1 VTIHKPA
8 QRGFFFLFLPTLFRL
23 SSVLLVSVL
32 LGLGVAGASAA
43 EPPGSKFST
52 GPEVGTKIPSFEA
65 TDQEGRR
72 QTFQSLSGPNGL
84 LLLFTRSADWCG
96 FCKGH
101 LVQFQR
107 QKEAFEAK
115 GVKMAALTYDSVEV
129 LKHFAA
135 RAGITY
141 PLLSDPDS
149 EVIRAFGI
157 LNETISS
164 KHPFFGIPNP
174 GQYLIGKDGVV
185 KAKFFEEAYSERY
198 TAGNVLTR
206 ELGGGS
212 QGLRIEKRTRH
223 LRLLTSASD
232 EIVRGGNRIA
242 LVVDVEL
249 NEKMHVYAP
258 GVEGY
263 HPIQWSFEPDDAL
276 TFYSPK
282 YPEAKLL
289 HLPAIQEIVPVYE
302 GSFRLVAEV
311 RFAAKPEDLQHLEN
325 EQGELVIKGS
335 FRYQACD
342 DKVCYLPETVPL
354 EWKVRLEAHDRTRV
368 PEELRRKTSPR

>member
-1 VTIHKPA
+1 
-8 QRGFFFLFLPTLFRL
+8 
-23 SSVLLVSVL
+23 
-32 LGLGVAGASAA
+32 
-43 EPPGSKFST
+43 
-52 GPEVGTKIPSFEA
+52 
-65 TDQEGRR
+65 
-72 QTFQSLSGPNGL
+72 
-84 LLLFTRSADWCG
+84 
-96 FCKGH
+96 
-101 LVQFQR
+101 
-107 QKEAFEAK
+107 
-115 GVKMAALTYDSVEV
+115 M
-129 LKHFAA
+129 
-135 RAGITY
+135 
-141 PLLSDPDS
+141 
-149 EVIRAFGI
+149 
-157 LNETISS
+157 
-164 KHPFFGIPNP
+164 
-174 GQYLIGKDGVV
+174 

-206 ELGGGS
+206 KLGGS
-212 QGLRIEKRTRH
+212 QGLRTEKRTRH

-242 LVVDVEL
+242 LVTDVEL
-249 NEKMHVYAP
+249 NPKMHVYAP

-263 HPIQWSFEPDDAL
+263 HSIRWSFEPDDAL
-276 TFYSPK
+276 TFYPPK
-282 YPEAKLL
+282 YPETRLL

>member
-1 VTIHKPA
+1 M
-8 QRGFFFLFLPTLFRL
+8 FLSLG
-23 SSVLLVSVL
+23 L

-43 EPPGSKFST
+43 EPPGSKFNT
-52 GPEVGTKIPSFEA
+52 GPEVGTEIPSFEA
-65 TDQEGRR
+65 TDQEGTR

-157 LNETISS
+157 LNETIPST
-164 KHPFFGIPNP
+164 HGFFGIPNP

-206 ELGGGS
+206 ALGGGS
-212 QGLRIEKRTRH
+212 QGLRTEKRTRH

-232 EIVRGGNRIA
+232 EIIRGGNRIA
-242 LVVDVEL
+242 VVVDVEL
-249 NEKMHVYAP
+249 NPKMHVYAP

-263 HPIQWSFEPDDAL
+263 HPIRWSFEPDDAL

-325 EQGELVIKGS
+325 EQGELIIKGS